1 MAIFKGDGFVVDD
14 WRFLAQAEEL
24 PPDGKIILT
33 LPQWLAI
40 RARVLKD
47 RPLGL
52 LLEPGEVL
60 KPGHDLQA
68 IAPDFSRFALIVVAF
83 PKFTD
88 GRGYSLARQLR
99 GAYKYQGELRARG
112 EILFDQLQLL
122 ARCGFDSFEIEDA
135 VTIQLLETGRRPRI
149 KIFYQP
155 ALGPEIPERTRPWA
169 RRAAN

>member
-1 MAIFKGDGFVVDD
+1 MAIFKGDGFVADD
-14 WRFLAQAEEL
+14 WRFLAPAEDL

-33 LPQWLAI
+33 LTEWLAV
-40 RARVLKD
+40 RAPVLQD
-47 RPLGL
+47 RTLGL

-60 KPGHDLQA
+60 RPGHLHE
-68 IAPDFSRFALIVVAF
+68 IAPDFSRLALIVVAF

-149 KIFYQP
+149 KTFYQP
-155 ALGPEIPERTRPWA
+155 ALGPEIPEWTRPWA